1 MTFPNE
7 IPNKFNIK
15 EMYILN
21 IFGMG
26 LQVIM
31 LGDWHIYNY

>member
-1 MTFPNE
+1 
-7 IPNKFNIK
+7 
-15 EMYILN
+15 MYILN